1 MFDRPMII
9 FMHNRYRTTGGE
21 ERAVEDFMR
30 LVEEELREPARLLSR
45 DSSTASKARAAAA
58 LLRGGERPKEVA
70 AAVRLAKA
78 RILHA
83 HNLHPLLG
91 WRSLAAARA
100 AGAKV
105 VLHLH
110 QYRLVCAVGVC
121 FTAGE
126 RCTRCHARNTLPGVI
141 RNCRGSYAEALSYAA
156 ALSLSQRRICELA
169 DATIVPSAFAR
180 ERLMQLGAPLD
191 FERLHVVPPPLRA
204 LAGEEAS
211 AGGEAP
217 ADDDALAREDAMAR
231 ENALRGDCSPQADRG
246 YALVVSRLA
255 PEKGIEVAID
265 ACRLAGRTLLVAG
278 DGPQRDHL
286 RRYAAGADVR
296 FLGAVPE
303 QDLSRLRAKAALA
316 LVPSRSD
323 ETFGIAA
330 AEAMAAGLPVL
341 ASRVGALPELLRDDD
356 ALVEPGDTAAMAT
369 AIQRLWGDAA
379 TGARNRAIVAQL
391 CAPQAVAGALAEVYR
406 SVCAAAA

>member
-1 MFDRPMII
+1 MIL

-21 ERAVEDFMR
+21 ERAVEDFMW
-30 LVEEELREPARLLSR
+30 LVEEELREPVRLLSR
-45 DSSTASKARAAAA
+45 DSSTVSKGRAAAA
-58 LLRGGERPKEVA
+58 LLRGGERSREVA

-110 QYRLVCAVGVC
+110 QYRLVCAIGVC
-121 FTAGE
+121 FTDGE

-141 RNCRGSYAEALSYAA
+141 HNCRRSYPEALSYAA
-156 ALSLSQRRICELA
+156 ALSLSQRRISQLA
-169 DATIVPSAFAR
+169 DAVIVPSAFAR

-191 FERLHVVPPPLRA
+191 FERLHVVPPPLRT
-204 LAGEEAS
+204 LAGQGAS
-211 AGGEAP
+211 AGGKTPTHE
-217 ADDDALAREDAMAR
+217 DALAREDASP
-231 ENALRGDCSPQADRG
+231 GDYELPVEGG

-265 ACRLAGRTLLVAG
+265 ACRLAGRPLVVAG

-286 RRYAAGADVR
+286 QRHAGGADVR
-296 FLGAVPE
+296 FLGAVRGE
-303 QDLSRLRAKAALA
+303 ELSRLRAKAAIA

-356 ALVEPGDTAAMAT
+356 ALVEPGDSAAMAT
-369 AIQRLWGDAA
+369 AIERLWGDAA
-379 TGARNRAIVAQL
+379 TGARNRAMAAEL
-391 CAPQAVAGALAEVYR
+391 CAPKAVAGVLAEVYR

>member
-1 MFDRPMII
+1 MIL

-21 ERAVEDFMR
+21 ERALEDFMW
-30 LVEEELREPARLLSR
+30 LVEEELREPVQLLSR
-45 DSSTASKARAAAA
+45 DSCTVSKGRAAAA
-58 LLRGGERPKEVA
+58 LLRGGERPREVA

-121 FTAGE
+121 FTDGE

-141 RNCRGSYAEALSYAA
+141 HNCRDSYPEALSYAA
-156 ALSLSQRRICELA
+156 ALSLSQRRISRLA
-169 DATIVPSAFAR
+169 DAVIVPSAFAR

-204 LAGEEAS
+204 LAGNPELPVE
-211 AGGEAP
+211 G
-217 ADDDALAREDAMAR
+217 
-231 ENALRGDCSPQADRG
+231 G

-265 ACRLAGRTLLVAG
+265 ACRLAGTPLVVAG

-286 RRYAAGADVR
+286 QRYATGADVR
-296 FLGAVPE
+296 FLGAVRGE
-303 QDLSRLRAKAALA
+303 ELSRLRAKAAIA

-356 ALVEPGDTAAMAT
+356 ALVEPGDSAAMAI

-379 TGARNRAIVAQL
+379 TGARNRAMAAEL
-391 CAPQAVAGALAEVYR
+391 CAPKAVAGVLAELYR
-406 SVCAAAA
+406 SVCAAGA

>member
-1 MFDRPMII
+1 
-9 FMHNRYRTTGGE
+9 MHNRYRTTGGE
-21 ERAVEDFMR
+21 ERAVEDFMW
-30 LVEEELREPARLLSR
+30 LVEEELREPVRLLSR
-45 DSSTASKARAAAA
+45 DSATVSKGRAAAA

-110 QYRLVCAVGVC
+110 QFRLVCAVGVC
-121 FTAGE
+121 FTDGE

-141 RNCRGSYAEALSYAA
+141 HNCRRSYPEALSYAA
-156 ALSLSQRRICELA
+156 ALSLSQRRISQLA
-169 DATIVPSAFAR
+169 DAVIVPSVFAR

-191 FERLHVVPPPLRA
+191 FERLHVVPPPMRA
-204 LAGEEAS
+204 LAGDGFLAGGKALAHEDASARQDAS
-211 AGGEAP
+211 AGDSSP
-217 ADDDALAREDAMAR
+217 RAD
-231 ENALRGDCSPQADRG
+231 GD

-265 ACRLAGRTLLVAG
+265 ACRLAGRPLVVAG
-278 DGPQRDHL
+278 DGPQRDRL
-286 RRYAAGADVR
+286 QRYAAGVDVR
-296 FLGAVPE
+296 FLGAVAE
-303 QDLSRLRAKAALA
+303 EELAMLRAKAALT

-341 ASRVGALPELLRDDD
+341 ASRVGALPQLLRDDD
-356 ALVEPGDTAAMAT
+356 ALVEPGDSAAMAI

-379 TGARNRAIVAQL
+379 IGARNRAIVAEL
-391 CAPQAVAGALAEVYR
+391 CAPQAVAGALGEVYR